1 MRMRTES
8 RCRQLA
14 QTSLTL
20 LVTLMALMLG
30 ACGGNDA
37 DPVAVAA
44 GYLEAFNTDDAEAVM
59 AFYAEDGVIEG
70 HPDDSGGLATGKAE
84 ILFLE
89 ELVDGY
95 QGSTGMLEY
104 INMEASGN
112 TVTFDTIFRNA
123 QGRCFSFAGT
133 ELTVENDLIALVVW
147 GERDQS
153 FCG

>member
-1 MRMRTES
+1 MLADS
-8 RCRQLA
+8 RCGQLA
-14 QTSLTL
+14 KTSLTL
-20 LVTLMALMLG
+20 LFALMALVLG
-30 ACGGNDA
+30 ACGGDDA
-37 DPVAVAA
+37 DPAAVAA
-44 GYLEAFNTDDAEAVM
+44 DYLEAFNTEDAEAVM

-70 HPDDSGGLATGKAE
+70 HPDDGGGLATGKAE

-95 QGSTGMLEY
+95 QGDQGKLDY
-104 INMEASGN
+104 INMEVSGN

-123 QGRCFSFAGT
+123 QGKCFSFTGT